1 MENCSGKASRISG
14 RGTYLMYMSI
24 IFSSTEA
31 LLTIDSESVVV
42 QTVKRKE
49 MGISVGQQGELS
61 CHLEEMPH

>member
-1 MENCSGKASRISG
+1 M
-14 RGTYLMYMSI
+14 TYMSI

-49 MGISVGQQGELS
+49 RGISVGEQGELS